1 MDEEEYRGRDRDR
14 DRGRD
19 RDRDRDRDRYR
30 TNSLASTVELFSV
43 HPCKVSKVEKYG
55 AFLEFADGLRDERG
69 RPQSGL
75 LHVSQMAE
83 TRVEDPEKVVEVGEK
98 IWAKVIRI
106 DVNYNNR
113 NHHRCHYRISLFRTK
128 VKSA

>member
-1 MDEEEYRGRDRDR
+1 MDEEDGRYRDRP
-14 DRGRD
+14 
-19 RDRDRDRDRYR
+19 R
-30 TNSLASTVELFSV
+30 TNSLASAVELFSV

-83 TRVEDPEKVVEVGEK
+83 TRVENPEKVVEVGEK
-98 IWAKVIRI
+98 LWAKVIRI
-106 DVNYNNR
+106 DVNNNDNNYHHYN
-113 NHHRCHYRISLFRTK
+113 RIFRTK